1 MVFATVATALH
12 RLALTRTRGRAF
24 AELEAVCREAALG
37 AIREDVA
44 ASTVAQRHFDAA
56 RAAVTPLL
64 TPQSLAAY
72 EAWNQPAATTAAKTA
87 AESKAPAGAALPPDG
102 QPTECKQQ

>member
-1 MVFATVATALH
+1 M
-12 RLALTRTRGRAF
+12 
-24 AELEAVCREAALG
+24 CREAALG

-56 RAAVTPLL
+56 RAAITPLL

-72 EAWNQPAATTAAKTA
+72 EAWNQPAATTAAK
-87 AESKAPAGAALPPDG
+87 SKAPPAAGAALTPDG